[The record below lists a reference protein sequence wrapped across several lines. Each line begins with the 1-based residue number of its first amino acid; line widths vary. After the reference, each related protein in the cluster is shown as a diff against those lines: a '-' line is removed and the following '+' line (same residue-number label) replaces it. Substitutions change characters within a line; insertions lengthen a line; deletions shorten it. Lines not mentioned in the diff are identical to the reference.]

1 MIDITNYSDNELSLQ
16 VHNDLYFYSERH
28 HLDFLCALVKE
39 EFYFTPKQLE
49 VMIEDITETVK
60 EEAEGAQC

>member
-1 MIDITNYSDNELSLQ
+1 MIDITNYSDKELSLH

-28 HLDFLCALVKE
+28 HLEFLCALVRE
-39 EFYFTPKQLE
+39 EFHFTPKQLE

-60 EEAEGAQC
+60 EEAKQ

>member
-1 MIDITNYSDNELSLQ
+1 MIDITNCSDKELSLY

-28 HLDFLCALVKE
+28 HLEFLCALVRE

-49 VMIEDITETVK
+49 VMIEDITETIK
-60 EEAEGAQC
+60 EEAKQ